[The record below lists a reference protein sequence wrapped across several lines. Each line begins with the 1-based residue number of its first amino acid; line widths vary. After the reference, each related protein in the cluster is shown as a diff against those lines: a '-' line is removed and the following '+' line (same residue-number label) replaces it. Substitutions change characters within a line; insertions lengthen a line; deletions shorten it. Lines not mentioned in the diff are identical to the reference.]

1 MATNLQ
7 ALKEAPIID
16 IDTIDSTNN
25 YAMVL
30 IDADTAQPGLT
41 IIAQEQ
47 TNGKGQRGRLWKDIP
62 GQSILMS
69 VITAPALGLEHQFV
83 FSATVAV
90 AIAEVLQDLNEHWN
104 VRIKW
109 PNDIIINDKKTVGI
123 LIENVLRGS
132 KWLYAVIGLGVNVL
146 QESFDAALP
155 NAGSL
160 KTASGKTYNV
170 GQLARQIRDNILTL
184 TSAELPNEEVIAK
197 YNKLLYKIHEH
208 QAFTN
213 EDSEWKATILQ
224 TLSNGQLQVQHEDGS
239 IVAYIHGSVTWKW

>member
-1 MATNLQ
+1 MA
-7 ALKEAPIID
+7 
-16 IDTIDSTNN
+16 
-25 YAMVL
+25 L

-69 VITAPALGLEHQFV
+69 IITAPVLGLEYQFV

-90 AIAEVLQDLNEHWN
+90 AVAEVLQALNELWD

-109 PNDIIINDKKTVGI
+109 PNDIIINDKKTGGI

-132 KWLYAVIGLGVNVL
+132 KWLYAVIGLGINVL
-146 QESFDAALP
+146 QDSFDTALP

-160 KTASGKTYNV
+160 KIASGKTYDVNL
-170 GQLARQIRDNILTL
+170 LARQIRDHILTL
-184 TSAELPNEEVIAK
+184 TAAAISNEEIIGK
-197 YNKLLYKIHEH
+197 YNKLLYKIHQH
-208 QAFTN
+208 QAFTS
-213 EDSEWKATILQ
+213 EDSEWKAVILQ
-224 TLSNGQLQVQHEDGS
+224 ALPNGQLQVQHEDGS
-239 IVAYIHGSVTWKW
+239 VTAYTHGAVTWKW